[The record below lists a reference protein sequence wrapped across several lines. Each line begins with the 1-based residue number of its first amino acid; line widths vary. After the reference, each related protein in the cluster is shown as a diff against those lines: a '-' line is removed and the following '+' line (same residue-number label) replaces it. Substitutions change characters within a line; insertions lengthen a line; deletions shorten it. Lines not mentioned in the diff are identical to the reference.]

1 MADLWQECICDK
13 SLLCSPEDY
22 NDLELSLSALRDL
35 DEPLDQGFEL
45 RLRGDQMVMWAEQMD
60 APEDLPSSF
69 KSELG
74 AIIAKAHLPFWGFS
88 YSNCAS
94 PLIVGE
100 AGGGRFRIYP
110 DGSIEYMREIWSSD
124 KSVRKM
130 VISLLDD
137 DKGICAKGYEAMV
150 DVVKR
155 DYLLDDVLA
164 RVEATD
170 DRFYLPEG
178 WDRSDA

>member
-1 MADLWQECICDK
+1 MADLWQECICDE
-13 SLLCSPEDY
+13 SIMCSREDRL
-22 NDLELSLSALRDL
+22 DLEQELEALRNL
-35 DEPLDQGFEL
+35 DEPLDQGFEIGGS
-45 RLRGDQMVMWAEQMD
+45 GDKMWMAAEELGCPYGL
-60 APEDLPSSF
+60 PEDFLR
-69 KSELG
+69 KLG
-74 AIIAKAHLPFWGFS
+74 AVIAKAHLPFWGFS
-88 YSNCAS
+88 YSNCTS
-94 PLIVGE
+94 RLIVGE

-130 VISLLDD
+130 VIALLEDD
-137 DKGICAKGYEAMV
+137 EGISAKGYEAMV

>member
-1 MADLWQECICDK
+1 
-13 SLLCSPEDY
+13 
-22 NDLELSLSALRDL
+22 
-35 DEPLDQGFEL
+35 
-45 RLRGDQMVMWAEQMD
+45 
-60 APEDLPSSF
+60 
-69 KSELG
+69 
-74 AIIAKAHLPFWGFS
+74 
-88 YSNCAS
+88 
-94 PLIVGE
+94 
-100 AGGGRFRIYP
+100 
-110 DGSIEYMREIWSSD
+110 MREIWSSD

-130 VISLLDD
+130 VIALLEDD
-137 DKGICAKGYEAMV
+137 EGISAKGYEAMV